1 MLADGEMNRVL
12 FQQLLRGDYGVEEA
26 VALDAGVKLPE
37 IDQYGTDGHV
47 GADVEP
53 LHFAGDLVLDIA
65 ADFKLTLRLDDVRR
79 AGGLDQKIYLAAS
92 ASRISPVAVGRGGKV
107 SSGRENAI
115 WQFHAR
121 KGAGRICRR
130 FARWGWRRM
139 PGRHFANFARVAV
152 RKFYVH
158 SSML

>member
-1 MLADGEMNRVL
+1 MNRVL

-65 ADFKLTLRLDDVRR
+65 ADFKLPLRLDDVCR
-79 AGGLDQKIYLAAS
+79 AGGLDEKIYLAAS
-92 ASRISPVAVGRGGKV
+92 ASRISPVAVGRGGNDDAV
-107 SSGRENAI
+107 ADMQMRDD
-115 WQFHAR
+115 
-121 KGAGRICRR
+121 
-130 FARWGWRRM
+130 FAEV
-139 PGRHFANFARVAV
+139 VA
-152 RKFYVH
+152 
-158 SSML
+158 